1 VTLSAPVET
10 AQPGPVPHEVRWPGR
25 AALAAG
31 ILTVVAVVVALTAVT
46 LDQFGV
52 ATYAAWAAIGLSA
65 LAVLG
70 GVAATIGNW
79 DRGAAIAAI
88 IVGALANPLV
98 LLYGL
103 NAVAGLDAVASA

>member
-1 VTLSAPVET
+1 MTLSAPVET
-10 AQPGPVPHEVRWPGR
+10 VSTETLPRVVRWPGR
-25 AALAAG
+25 VALAAG
-31 ILTVVAVVVALTAVT
+31 ILTVVAVVVGLTAVT
-46 LDQFGV
+46 LDLFGV

-70 GVAATIGNW
+70 GVVATIGNW

-88 IVGALANPLV
+88 IIGALANPLV

-103 NAVAGLDAVASA
+103 NAVYSFDAVASA